1 MKITYDLEFLQERRN
16 NVRESEEVTAIK
28 AFLAG
33 MRKNMCFEYDSDKDA
48 KRRLD
53 AVRNFRSQHK
63 LQEVFDLYRIEN
75 CIYIL
80 RVKKQNS
87 SSDTPGKKKR
97 AAPSGTNAGD
107 SKTK

>member
-1 MKITYDLEFLQERRN
+1 MKITYDLEFLPERRN

-63 LQEVFDLYRIEN
+63 LQEVFDLYRI
-75 CIYIL
+75 
-80 RVKKQNS
+80 
-87 SSDTPGKKKR
+87 DTPGKKKR

>member
-1 MKITYDLEFLQERRN
+1 MKITYDLEFLPERRN

-33 MRKNMCFEYDSDKDA
+33 AHKNMCFEYDSEKEA

-63 LQEVFDLYRIEN
+63 LQEIFDLYRIEN

-80 RVKKQNS
+80 RTKKQPS
-87 SSDTPGKKKR
+87 GAPGKKKR
-97 AAPSGTNAGD
+97 AAPSGANAGD

>member
-1 MKITYDLEFLQERRN
+1 MKITYDLEFLPERRN

-33 MRKNMCFEYDSDKDA
+33 AHKNMCFEYDSEKEA

-63 LQEVFDLYRIEN
+63 LQEIFDLYR
-75 CIYIL
+75 
-80 RVKKQNS
+80 
-87 SSDTPGKKKR
+87 TATG
-97 AAPSGTNAGD
+97 
-107 SKTK
+107 

>member
-1 MKITYDLEFLQERRN
+1 MKITYDLEFLPERRN

-33 MRKNMCFEYDSDKDA
+33 AHKNMCFEYDSEKEA

-63 LQEVFDLYRIEN
+63 LQEIFDLYRIEN

-80 RVKKQNS
+80 RTKKSCPQRRKRRGQQN
-87 SSDTPGKKKR
+87 KMIHAQYK
-97 AAPSGTNAGD
+97 
-107 SKTK
+107 